1 MASREI
7 LEELEIEN
15 LKLENE
21 KLAQEMKKLMLE
33 QKKLE
38 TEEKK
43 LQSELEFVEMKKSY
57 MICKFNAEFPESN
70 LHIVIINQNL
80 CQKSL

>member
-7 LEELEIEN
+7 LEELKIEN

-43 LQSELEFVEMKKSY
+43 LLSELEFVEMKKSY
-57 MICKFNAEFPESN
+57 VICKFNAEFPECLLN
-70 LHIVIINQNL
+70 PTCI
-80 CQKSL
+80 

>member
-33 QKKLE
+33 QKKLK

-43 LQSELEFVEMKKSY
+43 LKSELEFVEMKKSHV
-57 MICKFNAEFPESN
+57 ICKFNTEFPECLLN
-70 LHIVIINQNL
+70 PT
-80 CQKSL
+80 CT